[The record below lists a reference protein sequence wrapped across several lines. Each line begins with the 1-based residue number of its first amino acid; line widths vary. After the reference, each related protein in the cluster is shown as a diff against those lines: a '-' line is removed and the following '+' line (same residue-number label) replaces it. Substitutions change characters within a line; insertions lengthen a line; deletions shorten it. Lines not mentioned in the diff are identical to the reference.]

1 MVKYSISAEK
11 PYSIIPHLHKFSL
24 PERPLPCIVENNL
37 FWRLIPIGD
46 IFIPVKAE
54 IYEDIGKIDVTF
66 ECEKEC
72 SEEVLSAVKHI
83 LSVDI
88 RYQQFLKTIEE
99 YPNLY
104 KIAMK
109 YLGLRPTRNLNL
121 YEALI
126 KVVLQQRI
134 SLRLA
139 LITTAKL
146 VEKWGVVNRWDGR
159 IYYSFPPTE
168 ELMKV
173 DISEIKALGTTTMK
187 AKSIGEIAKREYY
200 DDLPNIQEVNKNP
213 EETVELLTGIYGVG
227 RWTAELAV
235 ATLIHDYS
243 IAPAGDLNV
252 MKAFSKF
259 LGIQS
264 EREIREYA
272 EKFGRWKGLIMY
284 LMAFSM
290 GI

>member
-1 MVKYSISAEK
+1 MEKYRISAEK

-24 PERPLPCIVENNL
+24 PERSLPCIVENNL
-37 FWRLIPIGD
+37 FWRLIPIGEM
-46 IFIPVKAE
+46 FIPVKAE
-54 IYEDIGKIDVTF
+54 IYEDIGKIDVTL
-66 ECEKEC
+66 ECEKGC
-72 SEEVLSAVKHI
+72 SEEVLSAVRHI

-88 RYQQFLKTIEE
+88 RYQEFLKTLEE

-134 SLRLA
+134 SLKFA
-139 LITTAKL
+139 LRTTAKL
-146 VEKWGVVNRWDGR
+146 VERWGVRKAWKDR
-159 IYYSFPPTE
+159 IYYSFPPAE
-168 ELMKV
+168 ELMDV
-173 DISEIKALGTTTMK
+173 DLSEIKSLGTTTMK
-187 AKSIGEIAKREYY
+187 ARSIREIAKMEYHG
-200 DDLPNIQEVNKNP
+200 DLPDIWEVNRYP
-213 EETVELLTGIYGVG
+213 QETVDFLTGIYGVG

-252 MKAFSKF
+252 GKAFSKF

-264 EREIREYA
+264 ESEIREYT
-272 EKFGRWKGLIMY
+272 ERFGRCKGLLMY

-290 GI
+290 EI